1 MQSRE
6 VRQVSREVRLI
17 AGKSRQAD
25 VWLNIQAELLE
36 NATRSETRNASI
48 GGRQKQGYQM
58 QVARI

>member
-36 NATRSETRNASI
+36 NATRSETRNASR
-48 GGRQKQGYQM
+48 RQTE
-58 QVARI
+58 ARL

>member
-36 NATRSETRNASI
+36 NTTRSETRNASR
-48 GGRQKQGYQM
+48 RQTE
-58 QVARI
+58 ARLSNASS

>member
-6 VRQVSREVRLI
+6 GRQVSREVMLI

-36 NATRSETRNASI
+36 NATRSETRNASR
-48 GGRQKQGYQM
+48 RQTE
-58 QVARI
+58 ARLSNASS